1 MTPAAVELALE
12 IRCEIEARYEEADQL
27 RCRATERAQ
36 IEADLAQRRFMLIDP
51 NNRLVADTLEREWN
65 DKLRALA
72 GAREE
77 RERARQ
83 RDQIILDDA
92 VRQHLVAMTTDFR
105 ELWDNPSTPNR
116 ERKRL
121 LAYLIEDVTL
131 IKIPAERITKIHVR
145 FKGGKTDTLTALN
158 PRTSA
163 QQIQTQKEIVEL
175 VDKLLDDHVYSE
187 IADILNERGLRPG
200 GSARPG
206 RGADRFTPK
215 RVAYLMHTYNLRS
228 RYDRLRAR
236 GMLNRQEM
244 ADQLH
249 IHEQTVERWAQSGI
263 IKAHLYNDNGR
274 QLYEVPGPNMP
285 VKHCSRWDRLADRA
299 AALRAASQSIG
310 LEPGGNVV

>member
-1 MTPAAVELALE
+1 M
-12 IRCEIEARYEEADQL
+12 
-27 RCRATERAQ
+27 RCRAIQRAQ
-36 IEADLAQRRFMLIDP
+36 IEADLAQRRFMLVDP
-51 NNRLVADTLEREWN
+51 NNRLVADTLESEWN

-83 RDQIILDDA
+83 RDQIVLDDA
-92 VRQHLVAMTTDFR
+92 VRRQLLAMTTDFR
-105 ELWDNPSTPNR
+105 EVWDRQSTPNR

-121 LAYLIEDVTL
+121 LAYIVEDVTL

-145 FKGGKTDTLTALN
+145 FKGGKTETLTALN

-175 VDKLLDDHVYSE
+175 VDTLLDDHVYSE

-206 RGADRFTPK
+206 RAADRFTPK

-236 GMLNRQEM
+236 GMLNRKEM
-244 ADQLH
+244 ADRLC
-249 IHEQTVERWAQSGI
+249 IHELTVDRWARFGI
-263 IKAHLYNDNGR
+263 IKAHLYNDNGW
-274 QLYEVPGPNMP
+274 QLYEVPGPNVP
-285 VKHCSRWDRLADRA
+285 PKHCSRWDRLADRA
-299 AALRAASQSIG
+299 AGLQAGSKSVG
-310 LEPGGNVV
+310 LEPEEV